1 MTLYFSRALK
11 LNSPKEFKSVRRT
24 GRKLVVNGIR
34 AYSQKNQLVSP
45 RLGLVIAKR
54 EIPKAVT
61 RNYVKRIIRE
71 GFRLNQHYLTN
82 VDIIVF
88 VHKQALAQ
96 EKWHFQDCINK
107 LWQKL
112 SVYCENQPSF

>member
-1 MTLYFSRALK
+1 MALYFTRAFK
-11 LNSPKEFKSVRRT
+11 LNSPREFKSVRQT
-24 GRKLVVNGIR
+24 GRKLTISGIR
-34 AYSQKNQLVSP
+34 TYSQKNQLLGP

-71 GFRLNQHYLTN
+71 GFRLNQKYLTN
-82 VDIIVF
+82 VDIVII

-96 EKWHFQDCINK
+96 EKWHFQDSLNK

-112 SVYCENQPSF
+112 SVSCENQLLY

>member
-1 MTLYFSRALK
+1 MVLHFSQALK
-11 LNSPKEFKSVRRT
+11 LNSPREFKSVRQT
-24 GRKLVVNGIR
+24 GRKLVISGIR
-34 AYSQKNQLVSP
+34 AYSQKNHLTKP

-82 VDIIVF
+82 FDIVII

-96 EKWHFQDCINK
+96 EKWYFQDCLNR
-107 LWQKL
+107 LWQQLTCYREK
-112 SVYCENQPSF
+112 QPSY